1 MRTFNLIVTL
11 FLLTLTAAAQD
22 DECMTVSDKK
32 VKKLLEQA
40 NNPKTTP
47 TDRHQLLKDALA
59 IDPECAPCLYQLGK
73 RAFDKAYKD
82 GTSYHYAEDYFKKLI
97 NACPKYH
104 SDPYY
109 YMGVIAYSK
118 EDYETA
124 ITWFKQF
131 TEFKITDDS
140 QMAEDHPEKK
150 KDAKAILP
158 ECEFYASFF
167 KNLVAFSPQPVENV
181 CTVGD
186 EYLPMISPDNEFLF
200 FTRRIDRRA
209 MGDMTSRMAEEFSMS
224 QRNDINSPFD
234 AGIKL
239 PAPFNIIGD
248 NYGGATISVDNKEL
262 IVCACRKDNKRK
274 PDYNNCDLYGT
285 KYERV
290 TNPTTGKLEYK
301 WGELVNLGPNINTPE
316 GWEAQPSLSADGRTL
331 YFAVVRETPGQDP
344 NMDIYYSTRDDKG
357 NWTPAKP
364 LAAINTSGNEKTP
377 FMHSDSKTLYFSAE
391 VGEKYW
397 GAGGYDIF
405 FTRQKADGS
414 WTTPQ
419 NIGYPINSTEDEPGM
434 IVSTDGKLA
443 YYSSSKLKGS
453 KGYDIYRFELPEF
466 ARPEKVIIVKGQ
478 VTDENGDPLA
488 NAKIEIS
495 YTGDNK
501 KEIVKVDPTDGKY
514 AAVVNV
520 QNGNDA
526 VVTVKA
532 EDRTFDSKL
541 IAANSSTVVKAA
553 DLKAEKLEI
562 GKAYTIKDIL
572 FASNSFE
579 LSAASKFVIDQ
590 FIVFLKENPNIKIA
604 IHGHTDDR
612 GVPAENL
619 KLSDNRAKAVMD
631 YIVSKGVAANRLSAQ
646 GFGQNK
652 PKAPNTSEENR
663 RQNRRTEFVIVAK

>member
-1 MRTFNLIVTL
+1 
-11 FLLTLTAAAQD
+11 
-22 DECMTVSDKK
+22 
-32 VKKLLEQA
+32 
-40 NNPKTTP
+40 
-47 TDRHQLLKDALA
+47 
-59 IDPECAPCLYQLGK
+59 
-73 RAFDKAYKD
+73 
-82 GTSYHYAEDYFKKLI
+82 
-97 NACPKYH
+97 
-104 SDPYY
+104 
-109 YMGVIAYSK
+109 
-118 EDYETA
+118 
-124 ITWFKQF
+124 
-131 TEFKITDDS
+131 
-140 QMAEDHPEKK
+140 
-150 KDAKAILP
+150 
-158 ECEFYASFF
+158 
-167 KNLVAFSPQPVENV
+167 
-181 CTVGD
+181 
-186 EYLPMISPDNEFLF
+186 
-200 FTRRIDRRA
+200 
-209 MGDMTSRMAEEFSMS
+209 
-224 QRNDINSPFD
+224 
-234 AGIKL
+234 
-239 PAPFNIIGD
+239 
-248 NYGGATISVDNKEL
+248 ISVDNKEL

>member
-1 MRTFNLIVTL
+1 SW
-11 FLLTLTAAAQD
+11 AA
-22 DECMTVSDKK
+22 
-32 VKKLLEQA
+32 
-40 NNPKTTP
+40 
-47 TDRHQLLKDALA
+47 
-59 IDPECAPCLYQLGK
+59 
-73 RAFDKAYKD
+73 
-82 GTSYHYAEDYFKKLI
+82 
-97 NACPKYH
+97 
-104 SDPYY
+104 
-109 YMGVIAYSK
+109 
-118 EDYETA
+118 
-124 ITWFKQF
+124 
-131 TEFKITDDS
+131 
-140 QMAEDHPEKK
+140 
-150 KDAKAILP
+150 
-158 ECEFYASFF
+158 
-167 KNLVAFSPQPVENV
+167 
-181 CTVGD
+181 
-186 EYLPMISPDNEFLF
+186 
-200 FTRRIDRRA
+200 
-209 MGDMTSRMAEEFSMS
+209 
-224 QRNDINSPFD
+224 
-234 AGIKL
+234 
-239 PAPFNIIGD
+239 
-248 NYGGATISVDNKEL
+248 
-262 IVCACRKDNKRK
+262 
-274 PDYNNCDLYGT
+274 
-285 KYERV
+285 
-290 TNPTTGKLEYK
+290 
-301 WGELVNLGPNINTPE
+301 
-316 GWEAQPSLSADGRTL
+316 
-331 YFAVVRETPGQDP
+331 
-344 NMDIYYSTRDDKG
+344 
-357 NWTPAKP
+357 
-364 LAAINTSGNEKTP
+364 
-377 FMHSDSKTLYFSAE
+377 
-391 VGEKYW
+391 
-397 GAGGYDIF
+397 
-405 FTRQKADGS
+405 
-414 WTTPQ
+414 PQ

-478 VTDENGDPLA
+478 VTDENGDPIA

-553 DLKAEKLEI
+553 DLKAEKLEV

-572 FASNSFE
+572 FASNSYE